1 MYFLKVDHNLAVSC
15 SEVNIIRKIP
25 FFPNNHMINN
35 GLEMKA
41 DQAFSWYTI
50 PILGLKRFS
59 SAQRKHP

>member
-15 SEVNIIRKIP
+15 LEVNVIRKIP
-25 FFPNNHMINN
+25 FSPNNHMINT

-50 PILGLKRFS
+50 PILGLERFS
-59 SAQRKHP
+59 SAQRKDP